1 MVGHS
6 DTPGGPE
13 GKDLGHRSWEPM
25 TLTYVGEVGEV
36 LRGGGGK
43 LSPTPGDPGDNF
55 KPPGQG

>member
-1 MVGHS
+1 
-6 DTPGGPE
+6 
-13 GKDLGHRSWEPM
+13 M